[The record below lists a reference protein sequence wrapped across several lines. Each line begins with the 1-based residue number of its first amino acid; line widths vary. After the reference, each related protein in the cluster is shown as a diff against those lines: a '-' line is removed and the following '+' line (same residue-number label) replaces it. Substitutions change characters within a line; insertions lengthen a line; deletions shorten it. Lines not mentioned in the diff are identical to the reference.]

1 VRRSKNILDSKR
13 VAERGLRPIVIVAT
27 ALGFVLV
34 QLDVS
39 IVNVALATIAK
50 DLRSDFA
57 SLQWIVDAYAV
68 TFAAFLLSAGSLAD
82 RIGARRTF
90 VVGFVLFVLSSIA
103 CGFAPSAGVL
113 IAARTLQGLGAALLV
128 PCSLALL
135 NAAAAGNAVARARA
149 VGLWTASGS
158 IALAAGPI
166 VGGAL
171 VGTLGWR
178 SIFFVNVPLG
188 GLGVWLVL
196 ANLRETPA
204 SGGTFDVPGQ
214 LTAVGALAGTLSRT
228 APLVLALLAF
238 ALACGAAF
246 VVVEKRRARPMLPL
260 ELFGRRPFSAA
271 AIVGLLVN
279 FTLYGAIFML
289 GLYFQH
295 QERYTPLQTGLAFLP
310 FCLALGIA
318 NVAAGRL
325 TAARGA
331 RLPMTIGL
339 LVAGIGYAALAPAGV
354 GSPYPLL
361 LFGLILA
368 PLGIGFAVPAMTT
381 AMLASV
387 ERERSGIASGVLNT
401 VRQAGGALGVA
412 VLGSLS
418 SAYGIAGLR
427 GAFIVSAA
435 LMAGG
440 ALVALI
446 LLRAPRRP
454 SDNGATDAQNGR
466 EARTLARSDA
476 LSAPR

>member
-1 VRRSKNILDSKR
+1 M
-13 VAERGLRPIVIVAT
+13 AERGLRPIVIVAT

-214 LTAVGALAGTLSRT
+214 LTAVGALASLTGAVILAGTLSWT